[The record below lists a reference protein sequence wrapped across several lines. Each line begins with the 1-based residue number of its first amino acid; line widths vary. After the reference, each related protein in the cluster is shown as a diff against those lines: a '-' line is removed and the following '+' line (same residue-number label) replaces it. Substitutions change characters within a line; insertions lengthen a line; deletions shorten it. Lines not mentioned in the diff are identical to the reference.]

1 MLARCGILD
10 RVVNILLADD
20 DANVRSALRLL
31 LEDEPGVVIV
41 GESSTAGDLLDQLG
55 RLDVGV
61 LLLDWD
67 LPGLDASGLVE
78 QLSAL
83 QPKLHVIA
91 LSGRPEAEREA
102 RGRGVE
108 SFVCKGDAP
117 DVLLAAVRAL
127 AAVLS

>member
-1 MLARCGILD
+1 
-10 RVVNILLADD
+10 VNILLADD

-41 GESSTAGDLLDQLG
+41 GESSTAGDLLDQLS
-55 RLDVGV
+55 RLDHGV

-67 LPGLDASGLVE
+67 LPGLDASGLVD
-78 QLSAL
+78 QLGAL
-83 QPKLHVIA
+83 PLRKLHVIA

-102 RGRGVE
+102 LGRGVE

-127 AAVLS
+127 SAVLS